1 MGGLAD
7 LGIDLPILVAQIVN
21 FAVLFGLLYLV
32 AYKPV
37 MRLLDERSRR
47 IKEGQEQAKSM
58 EEEASRARE
67 AVKKQ
72 MEMAR
77 REGQNRIDRAVRMG
91 EEIKQKAQED
101 ARKEADSL
109 IARART
115 EIQQERDAAIEEVR
129 KEFADLAL
137 MAAGKVIDRSLDKK
151 EHRRLIDKVL
161 KESTVL
167 KKG

>member
-1 MGGLAD
+1 MGGLVD
-7 LGIDLPILVAQIVN
+7 LGIDLPVLVAQIVN

-58 EEEASRARE
+58 EEEASRAKE
-67 AVKKQ
+67 AVKRQ
-72 MEMAR
+72 MEVAS
-77 REGQNRIDRAVRMG
+77 REGQNRIDRAVQMG
-91 EEIKQKAQED
+91 EEIKQKAREE

-109 IARART
+109 VARARA
-115 EIQQERDAAIEEVR
+115 EIQQERDEAIDEVR
-129 KEFADLAL
+129 KEFADLAV

-151 EHRRLIDKVL
+151 EHRQLIDKML
-161 KESTVL
+161 EESTIL